1 MTIVDVAKAAG
12 VSPSTVSRVINGSKQ
27 ISSTT
32 TSLVQQAMRQVGYVP
47 PLPKHRRGPRL
58 KATRGIKSGNVAV
71 LTFGVAPRLE
81 ATHFALNLQGISNA
95 LSGHGLNMIY
105 CHVSDPGS
113 LPPCVI
119 GNNEVDGLIFV
130 HGEPAPE
137 ILQRIGHLPTVFL
150 SSHHTQLGDQI
161 ISGNHEVG
169 QMAAR
174 YLIERGH
181 KSLAFLNG
189 IPDYPANRARGEG
202 FLFAAFR
209 QGVTDVAMLIG
220 PSDRPESVRARD
232 LQDLDERVTGLVEKL
247 LKLSPRPTGLFV
259 PQDKMTAVVYRILAA
274 HGIMAGQ
281 DVTIVSADNE
291 APYLAGLHPRPA
303 TVDIG
308 IDEQGRKAIE
318 LLLWRM
324 GSENSSSSE
333 LHVTLKPTLVEYDDG
348 SAW

>member
-169 QMAAR
+169 QIAAQ
-174 YLIERGH
+174 YVLQHNVVAI
-181 KSLAFLNG
+181 
-189 IPDYPANRARGEG
+189 
-202 FLFAAFR
+202 
-209 QGVTDVAMLIG
+209 DVG
-220 PSDRPESVRARD
+220 CC
-232 LQDLDERVTGLVEKL
+232 
-247 LKLSPRPTGLFV
+247 
-259 PQDKMTAVVYRILAA
+259 
-274 HGIMAGQ
+274 
-281 DVTIVSADNE
+281 
-291 APYLAGLHPRPA
+291 
-303 TVDIG
+303 
-308 IDEQGRKAIE
+308 
-318 LLLWRM
+318 
-324 GSENSSSSE
+324 
-333 LHVTLKPTLVEYDDG
+333 
-348 SAW
+348 